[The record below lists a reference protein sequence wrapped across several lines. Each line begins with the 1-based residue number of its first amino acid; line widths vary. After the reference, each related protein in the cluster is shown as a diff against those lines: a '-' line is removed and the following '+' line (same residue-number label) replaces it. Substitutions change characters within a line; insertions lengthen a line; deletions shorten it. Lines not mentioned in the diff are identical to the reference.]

1 MEHAYAQALYR
12 AIQNG
17 LEPKKAV
24 AALVERLQRENR
36 HALVPRIARAFSR
49 IAQRESA
56 KGATRVY
63 VAREKDTHAALEAAA
78 RYTKAGTHD
87 VHVDKTLIGG
97 WRIEVSDT
105 LIDNSFKKHL
115 LDIFNRVTA

>member
-17 LEPKKAV
+17 LEPKKAI
-24 AALVERLQRENR
+24 AALTERLQRESR
-36 HALVPRIARAFSR
+36 EALIPRVARAFSR

-63 VAREKDTHAALEAAA
+63 VAHEKDTNAALEATA
-78 RYTKAGTHD
+78 RYTKAIKHD

-97 WRIEVSDT
+97 WRIEAGDT
-105 LIDNSFKKHL
+105 LVDNSFKKHL